1 VLPANSI
8 SAEWVADRVRSLT
21 KREPEPENREPWNAV
36 TEQMVAAN
44 HGSQF
49 PVPGSRTPVPE
60 IYKTL
65 TERRLDFRLY
75 TLPTTAGTI
84 TRLLNTES
92 RYEASLNF
100 WDVPGEVYDGDIPPN
115 ILREMTRA
123 RGLILLINPS
133 STFAPPGSK
142 TPIPEIYK
150 TLTERRLDFRLYT
163 LPTTAGTITRLL
175 NTESRYEA
183 SLNFWDV
190 PGEVYDGDIPPNIL
204 REMTRARGL
213 ILLINPSYV
222 PDEGRD
228 RYYMRFFDRTLGRL
242 KFALA
247 EAAKRGERVPF
258 DPRTNQLTIPV
269 AVCLS
274 QIDRSSRFMD
284 AEPKA
289 LFEETVGDTA
299 PILYSWLTTFD
310 IFKLSALGRPLRRD
324 GDREVLDGEPQ
335 PKFVHLPISW
345 IVSKTSAEARR

>member
-1 VLPANSI
+1 MDSTSNTAARSTSRSLDGVTPNPSTSDSIMMWGAKGSGKSIYIASLVYWSPPADAARRVCVLPATSAA
-8 SAEWVADRVRSLT
+8 AEWVADRVRAIARVDE
-21 KREPEPENREPWNAV
+21 REAGSGRREAEERRNGAVNPPPASRLPLPE
-36 TEQMVAAN
+36 Q
-44 HGSQF
+44 
-49 PVPGSRTPVPE
+49 
-60 IYKTL
+60 YKTL
-65 TERRLDFRLY
+65 VERRLDFRLY
-75 TLPTTAGTI
+75 TLPTTAGPI

-133 STFAPPGSK
+133 F
-142 TPIPEIYK
+142 
-150 TLTERRLDFRLYT
+150 
-163 LPTTAGTITRLL
+163 
-175 NTESRYEA
+175 
-183 SLNFWDV
+183 
-190 PGEVYDGDIPPNIL
+190 
-204 REMTRARGL
+204 
-213 ILLINPSYV
+213 V
-222 PDEGRD
+222 PDEGRE

-247 EAAKRGERVPF
+247 DAAKRGERVPF

-274 QIDRSSRFMD
+274 QIDRAPQFMD

-299 PILYSWLTTFD
+299 PVLYSWLTTFD
-310 IFKLSALGRPLRRD
+310 IFKLTALGRPLRRV
-324 GDREVLDGEPQ
+324 GDREVLDGEPR

-345 IVSKTSAEARR
+345 IVGQHDRT

>member
-1 VLPANSI
+1 MDSTSNTAAARSPSRSPDAVAPSDSIMMWGARGSGKSVYIASLVYWSPPADAARRVCVLPANSTA
-8 SAEWVADRVRSLT
+8 AEWVADRVKGLT
-21 KREPEPENREPWNAV
+21 ASGIVPWESGIGNRES
-36 TEQMVAAN
+36 AALA
-44 HGSQF
+44 
-49 PVPGSRTPVPE
+49 PTPERRPE

-75 TLPTTAGTI
+75 TLPTTAGAI
-84 TRLLNTES
+84 TRLFNTES

-133 STFAPPGSK
+133 F
-142 TPIPEIYK
+142 
-150 TLTERRLDFRLYT
+150 
-163 LPTTAGTITRLL
+163 
-175 NTESRYEA
+175 
-183 SLNFWDV
+183 
-190 PGEVYDGDIPPNIL
+190 
-204 REMTRARGL
+204 
-213 ILLINPSYV
+213 V
-222 PDEGRD
+222 PDEGRE

-247 EAAKRGERVPF
+247 DAARRGERVPF

-274 QIDRSSRFMD
+274 QIDRSPQLMD

-299 PILYSWLTTFD
+299 PVLYSWLTTFD
-310 IFKLSALGRPLRRD
+310 IFKLTALGKPLRRV

-345 IVSKTSAEARR
+345 IVDRTANGRTPADRITRGKA

>member
-1 VLPANSI
+1 MNTASNPSAATRSHDGVSFAPSDSIMMWGAKGSGKSIYIASLVYWSPPADAARRVCVLPANSTA
-8 SAEWVADRVRSLT
+8 AEWVADRVRSLT
-21 KREPEPENREPWNAV
+21 RREPSRDPWAAD
-36 TEQMVAAN
+36 TELIPAINPSSAFA
-44 HGSQF
+44 S
-49 PVPGSRTPVPE
+49 PGVKTPVPE

-100 WDVPGEVYDGDIPPN
+100 WDVPGEVYDG
-115 ILREMTRA
+115 E
-123 RGLILLINPS
+123 
-133 STFAPPGSK
+133 
-142 TPIPEIYK
+142 
-150 TLTERRLDFRLYT
+150 
-163 LPTTAGTITRLL
+163 
-175 NTESRYEA
+175 
-183 SLNFWDV
+183 
-190 PGEVYDGDIPPNIL
+190 IPPNIL

-247 EAAKRGERVPF
+247 EAAKRRERVPF

-274 QIDRSSRFMD
+274 QIDRSPRFMD

-310 IFKLSALGRPLRRD
+310 IFKLSALGRPLQLD

>member
-1 VLPANSI
+1 MDSTSKSAARSSSRSLDGATPSTSDSIMMWGAKGSGKSIYIASLVYWSPPADAARRVCVLPANSTA
-8 SAEWVADRVRSLT
+8 AEWVADRVRSLT
-21 KREPEPENREPWNAV
+21 AGTGDRKPGTGDRGLGTR
-36 TEQMVAAN
+36 QVAFTPSGDIPTGKSLTAE
-44 HGSQF
+44 S
-49 PVPGSRTPVPE
+49 PVPSPE
-60 IYKTL
+60 SPFSGPQHYKTL

-75 TLPTTAGTI
+75 TLPTTAG
-84 TRLLNTES
+84 
-92 RYEASLNF
+92 
-100 WDVPGEVYDGDIPPN
+100 P
-115 ILREMTRA
+115 
-123 RGLILLINPS
+123 
-133 STFAPPGSK
+133 
-142 TPIPEIYK
+142 
-150 TLTERRLDFRLYT
+150 
-163 LPTTAGTITRLL
+163 ITRLL

-222 PDEGRD
+222 PDEGRA

-247 EAAKRGERVPF
+247 DAAKRGERVPF

-274 QIDRSSRFMD
+274 QIDRSPQFMD

-310 IFKLSALGRPLRRD
+310 LFKLTALGRPLRRV
-324 GDREVLDGEPQ
+324 GEREVLDGEPQ

-345 IVSKTSAEARR
+345 IVGQHDRT

>member
-1 VLPANSI
+1 MESTSNTATRTASRSLDGVSPSASDSIMMWGAKGSGKSIYIASLVYWSPPADAARRVCVLPANSTA
-8 SAEWVADRVRSLT
+8 AEWVADRVRALT
-21 KREPEPENREPWNAV
+21 RATDWEQGTGNRE
-36 TEQMVAAN
+36 QSIYG
-44 HGSQF
+44 GSVPRSPF
-49 PVPGSRTPVPE
+49 PVPAQTPE
-60 IYKTL
+60 QYKTL

-75 TLPTTAGTI
+75 TLPTTAGPI

-100 WDVPGEVYDGDIPPN
+100 WDVPGEVYDGEIPPN

-133 STFAPPGSK
+133 F
-142 TPIPEIYK
+142 
-150 TLTERRLDFRLYT
+150 
-163 LPTTAGTITRLL
+163 
-175 NTESRYEA
+175 
-183 SLNFWDV
+183 
-190 PGEVYDGDIPPNIL
+190 
-204 REMTRARGL
+204 
-213 ILLINPSYV
+213 V
-222 PDEGRD
+222 PDEGRE

-247 EAAKRGERVPF
+247 DAARRGERVPF

-274 QIDRSSRFMD
+274 QIDRAPQFMD

-299 PILYSWLTTFD
+299 PVLYSWLTTFD
-310 IFKLSALGRPLRRD
+310 IFKLTALGRPLRRV
-324 GDREVLDGEPQ
+324 GDREVLDGEPR

-345 IVSKTSAEARR
+345 IVGQHGRS

>member
-1 VLPANSI
+1 MESPSNTQATRSASRSPESVPLPSDSIMMWGAKGSGKSVYIASLVYWSPPADAARRVCVLPANSTA
-8 SAEWVADRVRSLT
+8 AEWVADRVRSLT
-21 KREPEPENREPWNAV
+21 AAGIGNRVWGIGASAGSSIPDSRFPIPEV
-36 TEQMVAAN
+36 
-44 HGSQF
+44 
-49 PVPGSRTPVPE
+49 
-60 IYKTL
+60 YKTL

-75 TLPTTAGTI
+75 TLPTTAGPI

-133 STFAPPGSK
+133 F
-142 TPIPEIYK
+142 
-150 TLTERRLDFRLYT
+150 
-163 LPTTAGTITRLL
+163 
-175 NTESRYEA
+175 
-183 SLNFWDV
+183 V
-190 PGEVYDGDIPPNIL
+190 PN
-204 REMTRARGL
+204 
-213 ILLINPSYV
+213 
-222 PDEGRD
+222 EGRE

-247 EAAKRGERVPF
+247 EGARRGERVPF

-274 QIDRSSRFMD
+274 QIDRSPQFMD

-310 IFKLSALGRPLRRD
+310 IFKLSALGRPLRRV
-324 GDREVLDGEPQ
+324 GDREVLDGEPR

-345 IVSKTSAEARR
+345 IVSRTGGAEGGRRAADGGGTAPVSGGRA

>member
-1 VLPANSI
+1 MESTSNIAATGSTSRSLDAVPHSDSIMMWGAKGSGKSVYIASLVYWSPPADAARRVCVLPANSTA
-8 SAEWVADRVRSLT
+8 AEWVADRVRNLT
-21 KREPEPENREPWNAV
+21 RWEPGTGNWEPRAGS
-36 TEQMVAAN
+36 EQQAA
-44 HGSQF
+44 S
-49 PVPGSRTPVPE
+49 VPGSPFPVPE
-60 IYKTL
+60 IYKTM

-75 TLPTTAGTI
+75 TLPTTVGPI

-133 STFAPPGSK
+133 F
-142 TPIPEIYK
+142 
-150 TLTERRLDFRLYT
+150 
-163 LPTTAGTITRLL
+163 
-175 NTESRYEA
+175 
-183 SLNFWDV
+183 
-190 PGEVYDGDIPPNIL
+190 
-204 REMTRARGL
+204 
-213 ILLINPSYV
+213 V
-222 PDEGRD
+222 PDEGRE

-242 KFALA
+242 KFALSD
-247 EAAKRGERVPF
+247 AARKGDRVPF

-274 QIDRSSRFMD
+274 QIDRSPQFMD
-284 AEPKA
+284 AEPKT

-310 IFKLSALGRPLRRD
+310 IFKLSALGRPLRLVD
-324 GDREVLDGEPQ
+324 GREVLDGEPQ

-345 IVSKTSAEARR
+345 IVGQTGDRRQRHGDAALGPGGAR

>member
-1 VLPANSI
+1 MNTTSNPSATNRSHDGVSFAPSDSIMMWGAKGSGKSVYIASLVYWSPPADAARRVCVLPANSI

-133 STFAPPGSK
+133 
-142 TPIPEIYK
+142 
-150 TLTERRLDFRLYT
+150 
-163 LPTTAGTITRLL
+163 
-175 NTESRYEA
+175 
-183 SLNFWDV
+183 
-190 PGEVYDGDIPPNIL
+190 
-204 REMTRARGL
+204 
-213 ILLINPSYV
+213 YV

-247 EAAKRGERVPF
+247 EAARRGERVPF

-274 QIDRSSRFMD
+274 QIDRSPRFMD

-310 IFKLSALGRPLRRD
+310 IFKLSALGRPLHRD

>member
-1 VLPANSI
+1 MESTSSSAAGSTSRSLDGVAPSSSDSIMMWGAKGSGKSIYIASLVYWSPPADAARRVCVLPATSAA
-8 SAEWVADRVRSLT
+8 AEWVADRVRSLGPGT
-21 KREPEPENREPWNAV
+21 GDWGPGTGDWGLGREPSTADEISARVDASRPSPR
-36 TEQMVAAN
+36 
-44 HGSQF
+44 S
-49 PVPGSRTPVPE
+49 PVPGPQ
-60 IYKTL
+60 YKTL

-75 TLPTTAGTI
+75 TLPTTAGPI

-133 STFAPPGSK
+133 F
-142 TPIPEIYK
+142 
-150 TLTERRLDFRLYT
+150 
-163 LPTTAGTITRLL
+163 
-175 NTESRYEA
+175 
-183 SLNFWDV
+183 
-190 PGEVYDGDIPPNIL
+190 
-204 REMTRARGL
+204 
-213 ILLINPSYV
+213 V
-222 PDEGRD
+222 PDEGRE

-247 EAAKRGERVPF
+247 DAARRGDRVPF
-258 DPRTNQLTIPV
+258 DARTNQLTIPV

-274 QIDRSSRFMD
+274 QIDRAPQFMD

-299 PILYSWLTTFD
+299 PVLYSWLTTFD
-310 IFKLSALGRPLRRD
+310 IFKLTALGRPLRRV

-345 IVSKTSAEARR
+345 IVGQHDRT

>member
-1 VLPANSI
+1 MESASNSAASSTSRSLDGVSSASSDSIMMWGAKGSGKSIYIASLVYWSPPADAARRVCVLPATSAA
-8 SAEWVADRVRSLT
+8 AEWVAERVRTLT
-21 KREPEPENREPWNAV
+21 RLDERESGIGNRESERPRDP
-36 TEQMVAAN
+36 
-44 HGSQF
+44 SIPDSRF
-49 PVPGSRTPVPE
+49 PIP
-60 IYKTL
+60 YKTL
-65 TERRLDFRLY
+65 VERRLDFRLY
-75 TLPTTAGTI
+75 TLPTTAGPI

-133 STFAPPGSK
+133 F
-142 TPIPEIYK
+142 
-150 TLTERRLDFRLYT
+150 
-163 LPTTAGTITRLL
+163 
-175 NTESRYEA
+175 
-183 SLNFWDV
+183 
-190 PGEVYDGDIPPNIL
+190 
-204 REMTRARGL
+204 
-213 ILLINPSYV
+213 V
-222 PDEGRD
+222 PDEGRA

-247 EAAKRGERVPF
+247 DAARRGERVPF
-258 DPRTNQLTIPV
+258 DVRTNQLTIPV

-274 QIDRSSRFMD
+274 QIDRAPQFMD

-299 PILYSWLTTFD
+299 PVLYSWLTRFD
-310 IFKLSALGRPLRRD
+310 IFKLTALGRPLRRV

-345 IVSKTSAEARR
+345 IVGQHDRT

>member
-1 VLPANSI
+1 VCVLPANSTA
-8 SAEWVADRVRSLT
+8 AEWVADRVRAIT
-21 KREPEPENREPWNAV
+21 AGGDKG
-36 TEQMVAAN
+36 T
-44 HGSQF
+44 G
-49 PVPGSRTPVPE
+49 PVDTGFTGRSMFGTPTPVFGSDAASPL
-60 IYKTL
+60 YKTM

-75 TLPTTAGTI
+75 TLPTTVGPI

-133 STFAPPGSK
+133 F
-142 TPIPEIYK
+142 
-150 TLTERRLDFRLYT
+150 
-163 LPTTAGTITRLL
+163 
-175 NTESRYEA
+175 
-183 SLNFWDV
+183 
-190 PGEVYDGDIPPNIL
+190 
-204 REMTRARGL
+204 
-213 ILLINPSYV
+213 V
-222 PDEGRD
+222 PDEGRE

-247 EAAKRGERVPF
+247 EAARKGERVPF

-274 QIDRSSRFMD
+274 QIDRSPKFMD

-299 PILYSWLTTFD
+299 PMLYSWLTRFD
-310 IFKLSALGRPLRRD
+310 IFKLSALGRPMRRVN
-324 GDREVLDGEPQ
+324 DREVLDGEPQ

-345 IVSKTSAEARR
+345 IVSQTADGRRGGAL

>member
-1 VLPANSI
+1 MESASNTAAAGSTSRSLNAVSHSDSIMMWGAKGSGKSVYIASLVYWSPPADAARRVCVLPANSTA
-8 SAEWVADRVRSLT
+8 AEWVADRVRNLT
-21 KREPEPENREPWNAV
+21 RWEPATGNGEPRAGS
-36 TEQMVAAN
+36 EQQAA
-44 HGSQF
+44 S
-49 PVPGSRTPVPE
+49 VPGSTRPPEAGTRPIPE
-60 IYKTL
+60 IYKTM

-75 TLPTTAGTI
+75 TLPTTVGPI

-133 STFAPPGSK
+133 F
-142 TPIPEIYK
+142 
-150 TLTERRLDFRLYT
+150 
-163 LPTTAGTITRLL
+163 
-175 NTESRYEA
+175 
-183 SLNFWDV
+183 
-190 PGEVYDGDIPPNIL
+190 
-204 REMTRARGL
+204 
-213 ILLINPSYV
+213 V
-222 PDEGRD
+222 PDEGRE

-247 EAAKRGERVPF
+247 DAARKGDRVPF

-274 QIDRSSRFMD
+274 QIDRSPQFMD
-284 AEPKA
+284 AEPKT

-310 IFKLSALGRPLRRD
+310 IFKLSALGRPLRLVD
-324 GDREVLDGEPQ
+324 GREVLDGEPQ

-345 IVSKTSAEARR
+345 IVEQTSDRHQRHGDATFGRGGAR

>member
-1 VLPANSI
+1 MESTSNAAAARSASRSPDAVPSSDSIMMWGAKGAGKSVYIASLVYWSPPADAARRVCVLPANSTA
-8 SAEWVADRVRSLT
+8 AEWVADRVRALAGDSGPGTGDWAGVGRSMFGAPTPAFGSAAPSPQSL
-21 KREPEPENREPWNAV
+21 
-36 TEQMVAAN
+36 
-44 HGSQF
+44 
-49 PVPGSRTPVPE
+49 VPSPQ
-60 IYKTL
+60 YKTL

-75 TLPTTAGTI
+75 TLPTTVG
-84 TRLLNTES
+84 
-92 RYEASLNF
+92 
-100 WDVPGEVYDGDIPPN
+100 P
-115 ILREMTRA
+115 
-123 RGLILLINPS
+123 
-133 STFAPPGSK
+133 
-142 TPIPEIYK
+142 
-150 TLTERRLDFRLYT
+150 
-163 LPTTAGTITRLL
+163 ITRLL

-222 PDEGRD
+222 PDEGRE

-247 EAAKRGERVPF
+247 DAARRGDRVSF
-258 DPRTNQLTIPV
+258 DARTNQLTIPV

-274 QIDRSSRFMD
+274 QIDRAPQFMD

-299 PILYSWLTTFD
+299 PVLYSWLTTFD
-310 IFKLSALGRPLRRD
+310 IFKLTALGRPLRRV

-345 IVSKTSAEARR
+345 IVGQHDRT

>member
-1 VLPANSI
+1 MESTSNAAARSTSRSLDGVSSASSDSIMMWGAKGSGKSIYIASLVYWSPPANAARRVCVLPATSAA
-8 SAEWVADRVRSLT
+8 AEWVADRVRSLAGAT
-21 KREPEPENREPWNAV
+21 GLGTADWGLGRQAIGAEEVSSPVRASRPSP
-36 TEQMVAAN
+36 Q
-44 HGSQF
+44 S
-49 PVPGSRTPVPE
+49 PVPGPQ
-60 IYKTL
+60 YKTL

-75 TLPTTAGTI
+75 TLPTTAGPI
-84 TRLLNTES
+84 TRLLNAES

-133 STFAPPGSK
+133 F
-142 TPIPEIYK
+142 
-150 TLTERRLDFRLYT
+150 
-163 LPTTAGTITRLL
+163 
-175 NTESRYEA
+175 
-183 SLNFWDV
+183 
-190 PGEVYDGDIPPNIL
+190 
-204 REMTRARGL
+204 
-213 ILLINPSYV
+213 V
-222 PDEGRD
+222 PDEGRE

-247 EAAKRGERVPF
+247 DAARRGERVPF
-258 DPRTNQLTIPV
+258 DVRTNQLTIPV

-274 QIDRSSRFMD
+274 QIDRAPQFMD

-299 PILYSWLTTFD
+299 PVLYSWLTRFD
-310 IFKLSALGRPLRRD
+310 IFKLTALGRPLRRV

-345 IVSKTSAEARR
+345 IVGQHDRT

>member
-1 VLPANSI
+1 MEGTSRTATRSMSGSLDGVPSSSASNSIMMWGAKGSGKSVYIASLVYWSPPADAPRRVCVLPANSTA
-8 SAEWVADRVRSLT
+8 AEWVADRVRNLT
-21 KREPEPENREPWNAV
+21 AAGIGNRRAPAEGG
-36 TEQMVAAN
+36 QMGIAG
-44 HGSQF
+44 HRDDSIPDPRRPPSTGT
-49 PVPGSRTPVPE
+49 RPVPE

-75 TLPTTAGTI
+75 TLPTTAG
-84 TRLLNTES
+84 
-92 RYEASLNF
+92 
-100 WDVPGEVYDGDIPPN
+100 
-115 ILREMTRA
+115 
-123 RGLILLINPS
+123 
-133 STFAPPGSK
+133 
-142 TPIPEIYK
+142 PIP
-150 TLTERRLDFRLYT
+150 
-163 LPTTAGTITRLL
+163 RLL

-222 PDEGRD
+222 PDEGRE

-242 KFALA
+242 KFAL
-247 EAAKRGERVPF
+247 EDAAKRGERVPLN
-258 DPRTNQLTIPV
+258 PRTNQLEIPV

-274 QIDRSSRFMD
+274 QIDRSPQFMD

-299 PILYSWLTTFD
+299 SILYSWLTTFD
-310 IFKLSALGRPLRRD
+310 LFKLTALGRPLRRD
-324 GDREVLDGEPQ
+324 GDREVLDGEPR

-345 IVSKTSAEARR
+345 IVSRSPRPGAQGSRRGGDASPRRTGAVR

>member
-1 VLPANSI
+1 MDNTSNKAAARSASRSPEAVPSSDSIMMWGAKGAGKSVYIASLVYWSPPADAARRVCVLPANS
-8 SAEWVADRVRSLT
+8 SAAEWVADRVRALT
-21 KREPEPENREPWNAV
+21 RWEPGSGNW
-36 TEQMVAAN
+36 EQEIGGRSPFATP
-44 HGSQF
+44 GSPF
-49 PVPGSRTPVPE
+49 PVPSTHPAGAE
-60 IYKTL
+60 IYKTM

-75 TLPTTAGTI
+75 TLPTTSGPI

-100 WDVPGEVYDGDIPPN
+100 WDVPGEVYDGD
-115 ILREMTRA
+115 
-123 RGLILLINPS
+123 
-133 STFAPPGSK
+133 
-142 TPIPEIYK
+142 
-150 TLTERRLDFRLYT
+150 
-163 LPTTAGTITRLL
+163 
-175 NTESRYEA
+175 
-183 SLNFWDV
+183 V
-190 PGEVYDGDIPPNIL
+190 PPNIL

-222 PDEGRD
+222 PDEGRE
-228 RYYMRFFDRTLGRL
+228 RYYMRFFDRTLGKL

-247 EAAKRGERVPF
+247 DAARRGERVPF
-258 DPRTNQLTIPV
+258 DPKTNQLTIPV

-274 QIDRSSRFMD
+274 QIDRAPRFMD

-310 IFKLSALGRPLRRD
+310 IFKLTALGKPLRRV

-345 IVSKTSAEARR
+345 IVDRTANGRTPADRITRGKA

>member
-1 VLPANSI
+1 MDSSSNTAAGSTSRSLDGVTPTASTSDSIMMWGAKGSGKSIYIASLVYWSPPADAARRVCVLPATSAA
-8 SAEWVADRVRSLT
+8 AEWVADRVRAIARVEE
-21 KREPEPENREPWNAV
+21 REPGTGNREQNIDGASGPR
-36 TEQMVAAN
+36 
-44 HGSQF
+44 SPF
-49 PVPGSRTPVPE
+49 PVPAIPE
-60 IYKTL
+60 QYKTL
-65 TERRLDFRLY
+65 VERRLDFRLY
-75 TLPTTAGTI
+75 TLPTTAGPI

-133 STFAPPGSK
+133 F
-142 TPIPEIYK
+142 
-150 TLTERRLDFRLYT
+150 
-163 LPTTAGTITRLL
+163 
-175 NTESRYEA
+175 
-183 SLNFWDV
+183 
-190 PGEVYDGDIPPNIL
+190 
-204 REMTRARGL
+204 
-213 ILLINPSYV
+213 V
-222 PDEGRD
+222 PDEGRE

-247 EAAKRGERVPF
+247 DAARRGERVPF

-274 QIDRSSRFMD
+274 QIDRAPQFMD

-299 PILYSWLTTFD
+299 PVLYSWLTTFD
-310 IFKLSALGRPLRRD
+310 IFKLTALGRPLRRV
-324 GDREVLDGEPQ
+324 GDREVLDGEPR

-345 IVSKTSAEARR
+345 IVGQHDRT

>member
-1 VLPANSI
+1 MGSPGVDSQVSPF
-8 SAEWVADRVRSLT
+8 VARPPIPD
-21 KREPEPENREPWNAV
+21 
-36 TEQMVAAN
+36 
-44 HGSQF
+44 
-49 PVPGSRTPVPE
+49 SR
-60 IYKTL
+60 L
-65 TERRLDFRLY
+65 
-75 TLPTTAGTI
+75 
-84 TRLLNTES
+84 
-92 RYEASLNF
+92 
-100 WDVPGEVYDGDIPPN
+100 
-115 ILREMTRA
+115 
-123 RGLILLINPS
+123 
-133 STFAPPGSK
+133 
-142 TPIPEIYK
+142 PIPEIYK

-163 LPTTAGTITRLL
+163 LPTTVGPITRLL

-222 PDEGRD
+222 PDEGRE
-228 RYYMRFFDRTLGRL
+228 RYYMRFFDRTLGKL

-247 EAAKRGERVPF
+247 DAARRGERVPF

-274 QIDRSSRFMD
+274 QIDRSPQFMD

-310 IFKLSALGRPLRRD
+310 IFKLTALGKPLRRV

-345 IVSKTSAEARR
+345 IVERTAQRGTP

>member
-1 VLPANSI
+1 MDSTSNTAAGSTSRSLDGVTPTPSTSDSIMMWGAKGSGKSIYIASLVYWSPPADAARRVCVLPATSAA
-8 SAEWVADRVRSLT
+8 AEWVADRVRAIT
-21 KREPEPENREPWNAV
+21 RVDEGEPGTGNWEPNIYGASVPRPP
-36 TEQMVAAN
+36 
-44 HGSQF
+44 F
-49 PVPGSRTPVPE
+49 PVPE
-60 IYKTL
+60 QYKTL
-65 TERRLDFRLY
+65 IERRLDFRLY
-75 TLPTTAGTI
+75 TLPTTAGPI

-133 STFAPPGSK
+133 F
-142 TPIPEIYK
+142 
-150 TLTERRLDFRLYT
+150 
-163 LPTTAGTITRLL
+163 
-175 NTESRYEA
+175 
-183 SLNFWDV
+183 
-190 PGEVYDGDIPPNIL
+190 
-204 REMTRARGL
+204 
-213 ILLINPSYV
+213 V
-222 PDEGRD
+222 PDEGRE

-247 EAAKRGERVPF
+247 DAERRGERVPF

-274 QIDRSSRFMD
+274 QIDRAPQFMD

-299 PILYSWLTTFD
+299 PVLYSWLTTFD
-310 IFKLSALGRPLRRD
+310 IFKLTALGRPLRRV
-324 GDREVLDGEPQ
+324 GDREVLDGEPR

-345 IVSKTSAEARR
+345 IVGQHDRT

>member
-1 VLPANSI
+1 MEVTANGSATRSPSASPDGVTSDSIMMWGAKGSGKSVYIASLVYWSPPADAPRRVCVLPANSTA
-8 SAEWVADRVRSLT
+8 AEWVADRVRSLSGIG
-21 KREPEPENREPWNAV
+21 NRESGIGTAAV
-36 TEQMVAAN
+36 GAD
-44 HGSQF
+44 
-49 PVPGSRTPVPE
+49 PVPSSSASHPPIPDSPRPATPGTRPIPDYRFPTPE

-75 TLPTTAGTI
+75 TLPTTAGPI
-84 TRLLNTES
+84 PRLLNTES

-123 RGLILLINPS
+123 KGLILLINPS
-133 STFAPPGSK
+133 F
-142 TPIPEIYK
+142 
-150 TLTERRLDFRLYT
+150 
-163 LPTTAGTITRLL
+163 
-175 NTESRYEA
+175 
-183 SLNFWDV
+183 
-190 PGEVYDGDIPPNIL
+190 
-204 REMTRARGL
+204 
-213 ILLINPSYV
+213 V

-247 EAAKRGERVPF
+247 DAARRGDRVPF

-274 QIDRSSRFMD
+274 QIDRSPRFMD

-299 PILYSWLTTFD
+299 PILYSWLTRFD
-310 IFKLSALGRPLRRD
+310 IFKLTALGRPLRRV

-345 IVSKTSAEARR
+345 IVNGGRS

>member
-1 VLPANSI
+1 MEVTANGSATRSPSASPDGVTSDSIMMWGAKGSGKSVYIASLVYWSPPADAPRRVCVLPANSTA
-8 SAEWVADRVRSLT
+8 AEWVADRVRSLT
-21 KREPEPENREPWNAV
+21 RADREPVTGNGEPGIQAGLGAPDSRFPPPGF
-36 TEQMVAAN
+36 AAN
-44 HGSQF
+44 
-49 PVPGSRTPVPE
+49 PPDSRQPE

-75 TLPTTAGTI
+75 TLPTTAGPI
-84 TRLLNTES
+84 PRLLNTES

-123 RGLILLINPS
+123 KGLILLINPS
-133 STFAPPGSK
+133 F
-142 TPIPEIYK
+142 
-150 TLTERRLDFRLYT
+150 
-163 LPTTAGTITRLL
+163 
-175 NTESRYEA
+175 
-183 SLNFWDV
+183 
-190 PGEVYDGDIPPNIL
+190 
-204 REMTRARGL
+204 
-213 ILLINPSYV
+213 V

-247 EAAKRGERVPF
+247 DAARRGDRVPF

-274 QIDRSSRFMD
+274 QIDRSPGFMD

-289 LFEETVGDTA
+289 LFEATVGDTA
-299 PILYSWLTTFD
+299 PILYSWLTRFD
-310 IFKLSALGRPLRRD
+310 IFKLTALGRPLRRV

-345 IVSKTSAEARR
+345 IVNGGRS

>member
-1 VLPANSI
+1 MWGAKGAGKSVYIASLVYWSPPADAARRVCVLPANS
-8 SAEWVADRVRSLT
+8 SAAEWVADRVRSLGGD
-21 KREPEPENREPWNAV
+21 RGLGAEDSGFNARSMFGAP
-36 TEQMVAAN
+36 TPASGTPSAQ
-44 HGSQF
+44 S
-49 PVPGSRTPVPE
+49 PVSGL
-60 IYKTL
+60 YKTM

-75 TLPTTAGTI
+75 TLPTTAGPI
-84 TRLLNTES
+84 TRLLN
-92 RYEASLNF
+92 N
-100 WDVPGEVYDGDIPPN
+100 
-115 ILREMTRA
+115 
-123 RGLILLINPS
+123 
-133 STFAPPGSK
+133 
-142 TPIPEIYK
+142 
-150 TLTERRLDFRLYT
+150 
-163 LPTTAGTITRLL
+163 
-175 NTESRYEA
+175 ESRYEA

-222 PDEGRD
+222 PDEGRE
-228 RYYMRFFDRTLGRL
+228 RYYMRFFDRTLGKL

-247 EAAKRGERVPF
+247 DAARRGNRVPF
-258 DPRTNQLTIPV
+258 DPNTNQLTIPV

-274 QIDRSSRFMD
+274 QIDRSSQFMD

-310 IFKLSALGRPLRRD
+310 IFKLTALGRPLRRV

-345 IVSKTSAEARR
+345 IVDRTARGARP

>member
-1 VLPANSI
+1 MNSTSNPSATTRSHDGVSIAPSDSIMMWGAKGSGKSVYIASLVYWSPPADAARRVCVLPANSTA
-8 SAEWVADRVRSLT
+8 AEWVADRVRSLT
-21 KREPEPENREPWNAV
+21 RRDPGIRDPWAAE
-36 TEQMVAAN
+36 TEIIPAAT
-44 HGSQF
+44 GSR
-49 PVPGSRTPVPE
+49 VPDPFSRTPIPE

-75 TLPTTAGTI
+75 TLPTTAGPI

-133 STFAPPGSK
+133 F
-142 TPIPEIYK
+142 
-150 TLTERRLDFRLYT
+150 
-163 LPTTAGTITRLL
+163 
-175 NTESRYEA
+175 
-183 SLNFWDV
+183 
-190 PGEVYDGDIPPNIL
+190 
-204 REMTRARGL
+204 
-213 ILLINPSYV
+213 V

-242 KFALA
+242 KFALS
-247 EAAKRGERVPF
+247 EAARRGDRVPF

-274 QIDRSSRFMD
+274 QIDRSPRFMD

-310 IFKLSALGRPLRRD
+310 IFKLSALGKPLQRD
-324 GDREVLDGEPQ
+324 GNREVLDGEPQ

-345 IVSKTSAEARR
+345 IVSKTSAAARR

>member
-1 VLPANSI
+1 MESTSNTAARSSSRSRDGVTPSAGSIMMWGAKGSGKSVYIASLVYWSPPADAARRVCVLPANSTA
-8 SAEWVADRVRSLT
+8 AEWVADRVRALT
-21 KREPEPENREPWNAV
+21 RVEGGESVGAQRSWADGNSEWEGPRDSFIPDSP
-36 TEQMVAAN
+36 
-44 HGSQF
+44 F
-49 PVPGSRTPVPE
+49 PIP
-60 IYKTL
+60 YKTL
-65 TERRLDFRLY
+65 VERRLDFRLY
-75 TLPTTAGTI
+75 TLPTTAG
-84 TRLLNTES
+84 
-92 RYEASLNF
+92 
-100 WDVPGEVYDGDIPPN
+100 P
-115 ILREMTRA
+115 
-123 RGLILLINPS
+123 
-133 STFAPPGSK
+133 
-142 TPIPEIYK
+142 
-150 TLTERRLDFRLYT
+150 
-163 LPTTAGTITRLL
+163 ITRLL

-222 PDEGRD
+222 PDEGRE

-247 EAAKRGERVPF
+247 DAARRGERVPF

-274 QIDRSSRFMD
+274 QIDRAPQFMD

-299 PILYSWLTTFD
+299 PVLYSWLTTFD
-310 IFKLSALGRPLRRD
+310 IFKLTALGRPLRRV
-324 GDREVLDGEPQ
+324 GDREVLDGEPR

-345 IVSKTSAEARR
+345 IVGQHGRS

>member
-1 VLPANSI
+1 MESTSNTRAAGSASRSPDGVPLPSDSIMMWGAKGSGKSVYIASLVYWSPPADAARRVCVLPANSTA
-8 SAEWVADRVRSLT
+8 AEWVADRVRNLT
-21 KREPEPENREPWNAV
+21 AAGIGNREWGIGPASD
-36 TEQMVAAN
+36 QSQAA
-44 HGSQF
+44 SI
-49 PVPGSRTPVPE
+49 PE
-60 IYKTL
+60 IYKTM

-75 TLPTTAGTI
+75 TLPTTAG
-84 TRLLNTES
+84 
-92 RYEASLNF
+92 
-100 WDVPGEVYDGDIPPN
+100 P
-115 ILREMTRA
+115 
-123 RGLILLINPS
+123 
-133 STFAPPGSK
+133 
-142 TPIPEIYK
+142 
-150 TLTERRLDFRLYT
+150 
-163 LPTTAGTITRLL
+163 ITRLL

-222 PDEGRD
+222 PNEGRE

-247 EAAKRGERVPF
+247 EAARRGERVPF

-274 QIDRSSRFMD
+274 QIDRSPQFMD

-310 IFKLSALGRPLRRD
+310 IFKLSALGRPLRRV
-324 GDREVLDGEPQ
+324 GDREVLDGEPR

-345 IVSKTSAEARR
+345 IVGRTPEGGRA